1 MEVYSKISFQTFRK
15 KSKIMIKLING
26 YEIKYNEDF
35 DRFFQNLLEA
45 IITESKKMSI
55 IKSTD
60 QKNTSSERDIFLQE
74 IMDNSI
80 YVTQQLFQIYKDNE
94 KLTKFIITGFIFNSV
109 IMALP
114 GSDSTEL
121 ISPEP
126 DEEDKDD
133 TLH

>member
-1 MEVYSKISFQTFRK
+1 
-15 KSKIMIKLING
+15 MIKLING
-26 YEIKYNEDF
+26 HEIKYNEDF

-60 QKNTSSERDIFLQE
+60 QNKTTEERDIFLQE

-114 GSDSTEL
+114 GGDGSDI
-121 ISPEP
+121 IS
-126 DEEDKDD
+126 EDKDSKD
-133 TLH
+133 GTLH

>member
-1 MEVYSKISFQTFRK
+1 
-15 KSKIMIKLING
+15 MIKLING

-45 IITESKKMSI
+45 IITESKRMSI

-114 GSDSTEL
+114 GSDGTEMMSTEQ
-121 ISPEP
+121 
-126 DEEDKDD
+126 DDADKDD

>member
-1 MEVYSKISFQTFRK
+1 
-15 KSKIMIKLING
+15 MIKLING
-26 YEIKYNEDF
+26 YEIKYSEDF

-45 IITESKKMSI
+45 IITESKKISI
-55 IKSTD
+55 IKFTD
-60 QKNTSSERDIFLQE
+60 PDNTASERDIFLQE

-80 YVTQQLFQIYKDNE
+80 YVTQQLFEIYKDNE

-114 GSDSTEL
+114 GIGNSNMS
-121 ISPEP
+121 SPETG
-126 DEEDKDD
+126 DEDKDD

>member
-1 MEVYSKISFQTFRK
+1 
-15 KSKIMIKLING
+15 MIKLING
-26 YEIKYNEDF
+26 YEIKYNDDF

-45 IITESKKMSI
+45 IITESKRMSI

-60 QKNTSSERDIFLQE
+60 QKNTASERDIFLQE

-80 YVTQQLFQIYKDNE
+80 YVTQQLFQIYRDNE

-114 GSDSTEL
+114 GNNGTEMMSTEQ
-121 ISPEP
+121 
-126 DEEDKDD
+126 DDEDKDG

>member
-1 MEVYSKISFQTFRK
+1 
-15 KSKIMIKLING
+15 MIKLISG

-45 IITESKKMSI
+45 IITESRRISM
-55 IKSTD
+55 IKFTA
-60 QKNTSSERDIFLQE
+60 QENTASKRDIFLQE

-80 YVTQQLFQIYKDNE
+80 YVTQQLFEIYKDNE

-114 GSDSTEL
+114 GINDSITPHEA
-121 ISPEP
+121 EE
-126 DEEDKDD
+126 EEDDDDKED

>member
-1 MEVYSKISFQTFRK
+1 
-15 KSKIMIKLING
+15 MIKLING

-45 IITESKKMSI
+45 IITESKRMST
-55 IKSTD
+55 IKATD
-60 QKNTSSERDIFLQE
+60 QGNTVSERDIFLQE

-80 YVTQQLFQIYKDNE
+80 YVTQQLFEIYKDNE

-114 GSDSTEL
+114 GINGSMS
-121 ISPEP
+121 SPEKV
-126 DEEDKDD
+126 DDDKDD

>member
-1 MEVYSKISFQTFRK
+1 
-15 KSKIMIKLING
+15 MIKLING

-45 IITESKKMSI
+45 IITESKRMSI

-60 QKNTSSERDIFLQE
+60 NKNNLSERDIFLQE

-114 GSDSTEL
+114 GNDGTEM
-121 ISPEP
+121 ISSEP
-126 DEEDKDD
+126 DEADKDD
-133 TLH
+133 ILH

>member
-1 MEVYSKISFQTFRK
+1 
-15 KSKIMIKLING
+15 MIKLING

-114 GSDSTEL
+114 GSDGTEI
-121 ISPEP
+121 ISSEQD
-126 DEEDKDD
+126 DENKDD

>member
-1 MEVYSKISFQTFRK
+1 
-15 KSKIMIKLING
+15 MIKLING

-45 IITESKKMSI
+45 IITESKKISI

-60 QKNTSSERDIFLQE
+60 QGNTVSERDIFLQE

-80 YVTQQLFQIYKDNE
+80 YVTQQLFEIYKDNE

-109 IMALP
+109 IMSLP
-114 GSDSTEL
+114 GINGSMT
-121 ISPEP
+121 SPEAG
-126 DEEDKDD
+126 DDDKDD

>member
-1 MEVYSKISFQTFRK
+1 
-15 KSKIMIKLING
+15 MIKLING